1 MTISS
6 TPDTPRWVFRKE
18 DRSSG
23 STNVVGLLVG
33 AVEVVVDVVVVASSD
48 DGVGCSVSHVR
59 IRA

>member
-6 TPDTPRWVFRKE
+6 MPDISRWDFKKE

-48 DGVGCSVSHVR
+48 DGVECSVSHVR
-59 IRA
+59 IKA